1 MNALALSRKG
11 KLLKDTH
18 RHKETNHM
26 NNKII
31 YQAFF
36 IGVRSFVYSP
46 KFAKIQS
53 AQNWITRNRHRVVE
67 DLQIIKY
74 NPSDRSQTEW
84 FNDTGNKYSLSFR
97 ATPQTIIKKAI
108 ALEDELQEA
117 NK

>member
-1 MNALALSRKG
+1 
-11 KLLKDTH
+11 
-18 RHKETNHM
+18 M

-84 FNDTGNKYSLSFR
+84 FNDNGTKYSSILFK
-97 ATPQTIIKKAI
+97 ATPP
-108 ALEDELQEA
+108 LS
-117 NK
+117 N

>member
-1 MNALALSRKG
+1 
-11 KLLKDTH
+11 
-18 RHKETNHM
+18 M
-26 NNKII
+26 NNDNNKTI

-53 AQNWITRNRHRVVE
+53 AQNWIARNRHRVVE

-84 FNDTGNKYSLSFR
+84 FHDTGTKYYENSFR
-97 ATPQTIIKKAI
+97 ATPPSF
-108 ALEDELQEA
+108 
-117 NK
+117 N